1 MYAELHGQ
9 RMDRMKEQEKDIMEV
24 EVQVDA

>member
-9 RMDRMKEQEKDIMEV
+9 RMDRMKEHEKDIVEV